1 MRPKV
6 VMGVVVF
13 LPFAEPCSKKIIL
26 LNKEFR
32 CIAKRIDVTFL
43 SFFSTFEKYYHIQAF
58 QLVSFK
64 IKLLTISRL
73 KTYHFLTKL
82 LQFGP
87 LGIVWIQ
94 NWLVK
99 EKLCCNVV
107 KVLTITNSLCCQMY
121 STKALLWFYANCVV

>member
-1 MRPKV
+1 
-6 VMGVVVF
+6 MGVVVF

-87 LGIVWIQ
+87 LGIV
-94 NWLVK
+94 
-99 EKLCCNVV
+99 
-107 KVLTITNSLCCQMY
+107 
-121 STKALLWFYANCVV
+121 